1 MLAVFSEG
9 QTTPLTQTLGQRA
22 IPQAIRHAGEGRGS
36 QQVEA
41 PLALIYNSHS
51 ILKTLGEV
59 LVLVTNGVFHQAWVR
74 AVHHCGGKHT
84 THSLHAALRLQS
96 WTKMDYHLFSVF

>member
-1 MLAVFSEG
+1 MGSGGENKKSIPFSIVLKKKKTTYVVLAVFFEG

-22 IPQAIRHAGEGRGS
+22 IPQAVRHAGEGGRS

-51 ILKTLGEV
+51 ILKTLREV
-59 LVLVTNGVFHQAWVR
+59 LVLVTNGVFHQAWV
-74 AVHHCGGKHT
+74 
-84 THSLHAALRLQS
+84 
-96 WTKMDYHLFSVF
+96 